1 VLIIGERINATNKKV
16 ARAIRERD
24 SLFIQ
29 GMASAQIAAG
39 ANYLDVNAGAGG
51 SGNEEE
57 LMEWLVDTVQAVSN
71 KALVIDSAEPK
82 VVEAGLR
89 RCQDRTAIINSI
101 TAEPRRLEALSPLVV
116 DYDAEVIALAMDEG
130 GISDSTEGRINAC
143 DRIAQRLT
151 ALGIPL
157 HKILFDPMVLP
168 IGVDSKLGITT
179 LNTLEQ
185 IKSRY
190 IQARTTLGLSNIS
203 YALPNRE
210 IINRTFLIMAMYAGL
225 DSAIVD
231 PLDSKLM
238 NSIKVGE
245 MLLGR
250 DSFCK
255 DYLAAHRRAQ
265 FKE

>member
-1 VLIIGERINATNKKV
+1 MFIIGERINATNKKV
-16 ARAIRERD
+16 AKGIRERD
-24 SLFIQ
+24 SVFVQ
-29 GMASAQIAAG
+29 GLARAQIAAG
-39 ANYLDVNAGAGG
+39 ADSLDVNAGVGE
-51 SGNEEE
+51 SGVEEE
-57 LMEWLVDTVQAVSN
+57 IMEWLIDTVQAIGD

-89 RCQDRTAIINSI
+89 RCQGRAAIVNSI
-101 TAEPRRLEALSPLVV
+101 TAEPKRLEALSPLVAN
-116 DYDAEVIALAMDEG
+116 YDAEVIALAMDEG
-130 GISDSTEGRINAC
+130 GIPDSIEGRINAC
-143 DRIAQRLT
+143 DRIVEKLN

-157 HKILFDPMVLP
+157 HKILFDPVVLP
-168 IGVDSKLGITT
+168 VGVDSRLGMIT
-179 LNTLEQ
+179 LKTLEQ

-190 IQARTTLGLSNIS
+190 PEARTTLGLSNIS
-203 YALPNRE
+203 YGLPNRE
-210 IINRTFLIMAMYAGL
+210 IVNRMFLIMAMYAGL

-250 DSFCK
+250 DPFCK
-255 DYLAAHRRAQ
+255 DYLAAHRSGE